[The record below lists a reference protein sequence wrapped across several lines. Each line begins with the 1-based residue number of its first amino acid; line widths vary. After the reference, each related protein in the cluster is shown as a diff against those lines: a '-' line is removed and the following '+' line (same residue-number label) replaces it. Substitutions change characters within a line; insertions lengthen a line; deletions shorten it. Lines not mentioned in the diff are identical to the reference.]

1 MISTYTIVHAHV
13 AHSMSATFKIRT
25 LATRWKI
32 LSGLLM
38 GIILTTGNAIAE
50 DAKAAPANTLENA
63 SVTTLPGNLIQF
75 KLTLSS
81 TPEMP
86 LNFSIENPARIVFD
100 FPNTTNKTSRKNQAV
115 GIGMAKSMNFIE
127 SDGRTRVVLNLVKPV
142 AYETRIDNNQFYIT
156 LTERGTDSAVTST
169 TRSAQ
174 AGKVASTRNINKID
188 FNRGQKGEGRIV
200 VVLSDPTAAVDVRKE
215 GGKLIVDFTDT
226 KLPASLTQRLDV
238 VDFATS
244 VQNIETFTQGRNVRM
259 VISANGPYDHLA
271 YQSDTRFT
279 VEVKGLSKEEQEAI
293 ERSQPTYKGER
304 LSLNFQNIEIRAVLQ
319 IIADFTGLNMVTSD
333 AVTGNLTLRLK
344 NVPWDQAL
352 DIVLKTKGLSMRQ
365 VGNVILVGPS
375 EEIAAREKQELESKK
390 QIVDLEPL
398 HTELIQVNYAKA
410 ADLAEIL
417 KSKENSLLTKERG
430 SVTVDERTNTLLIQD
445 VAERLVEIRKLMIKL
460 DIPIR
465 QVLIESRIV
474 IAGDNFSKELGV
486 RFGGTAIKRNGNNG
500 LVTSA
505 GSVAATNTTV
515 NSALGNLAGGAGA
528 SIFPVTV
535 GGLSDRLNVNL
546 PVVSPAGRIGLS
558 ILGSD
563 YLIDL
568 ELSAMQSEGRGE
580 IVSSPRV
587 ITADRKEATIKQG
600 TQIGYVRPGGVGA
613 VSTIEFKDAL
623 LGLKVTPQI
632 TPDNHIIM
640 DLVVT
645 KDSVGELFNG
655 IPSIDKKEVSTQV
668 LVNNGE
674 TVVLG
679 GVYETVRNRQVD
691 GVPFLSEL
699 PWIGTLFRKTSNT
712 DDKVELLI
720 FVTPKIL
727 HDGVAMK

>member
-1 MISTYTIVHAHV
+1 MNSIYAVIHACF
-13 AHSMSATFKIRT
+13 ALPMG
-25 LATRWKI
+25 I
-32 LSGLLM
+32 LSKIKSAMRWGLTGLLM
-38 GIILTTGNAIAE
+38 GVLFTTTHAAAE
-50 DAKAAPANTLENA
+50 DGKAMAANALENA
-63 SVTTLPGNLIQF
+63 SVTALPGNLVQL

-86 LNFSIENPARIVFD
+86 LSFNIENPARIVFD
-100 FPNTTNKTSRKNQAV
+100 FPNTANKTAKKSQLI

-127 SDGRTRVVLNLVKPV
+127 SDGRTRVVLNLVKPM
-142 AYETRIDNNQFYIT
+142 AYETHINNNQFYVT
-156 LTERGTDSAVTST
+156 LTERGVDAAATATA
-169 TRSAQ
+169 RGANG
-174 AGKVASTRNINKID
+174 GKAATTRNINKID
-188 FNRGQKGEGRIV
+188 FNRGPKGEGRIV
-200 VVLSDPTAAVDVRKE
+200 VTMSDPTAAVDVRKE

-259 VISANGPYDHLA
+259 VISANGSYDHLA

-279 VEVKGLSKEEQEAI
+279 VEVKGLTKEEQEAS
-293 ERSQPTYKGER
+293 ERAQPTYKGER

-352 DIVLKTKGLSMRQ
+352 DIVLKTKGLSKRQ

-445 VAERLVEIRKLMIKL
+445 VAERLVEIRKLMVKL

-474 IAGDNFSKELGV
+474 IANDNFSKELGV
-486 RFGGTAIKRNGNNG
+486 RFGGTAVRRNGNNG
-500 LVTSA
+500 LVTTSGGLA
-505 GSVAATNTTV
+505 STDTST
-515 NSALGNLAGGAGA
+515 NSALSNLRSTG
-528 SIFPVTV
+528 SPFPVTL
-535 GGLSDRLNVNL
+535 GTLSDRLNVNL

-568 ELSAMQSEGRGE
+568 ELSAMQAEGRGE

-600 TQIGYVRPGGVGA
+600 TQIGFVRPGGVGA

-645 KDSVGELFNG
+645 KDSVGELFNN

-679 GVYETVRNRQVD
+679 GVYETVRSRQVD
-691 GVPFLSEL
+691 GVPILSEL
-699 PWIGTLFRKTSNT
+699 PWIGALFRKTSNT

-727 HDGVAMK
+727 HDGVALK

>member
-1 MISTYTIVHAHV
+1 MNSIYAVVHACF
-13 AHSMSATFKIRT
+13 ALPMGILPKIKSAV
-25 LATRWKI
+25 RWS
-32 LSGLLM
+32 LTGLLM
-38 GIILTTGNAIAE
+38 GVLFTTAHAAAE
-50 DAKAAPANTLENA
+50 DGKTMAANALENA
-63 SVTTLPGNLIQF
+63 SVTALPGNLVQL

-86 LNFSIENPARIVFD
+86 LSFNIENPARIVFD
-100 FPNTTNKTSRKNQAV
+100 FPNTANKTAKKSQLI

-127 SDGRTRVVLNLVKPV
+127 SDGRTRVVLNLVKPM
-142 AYETRIDNNQFYIT
+142 AYETHINNNQFYVT
-156 LTERGTDSAVTST
+156 LTERGADTAVAATARGGNGVKAAT
-169 TRSAQ
+169 A
-174 AGKVASTRNINKID
+174 RNINKID
-188 FNRGQKGEGRIV
+188 FNRGPKGEGRIV
-200 VVLSDPTAAVDVRKE
+200 VTMSDPTAAVDVRKE

-279 VEVKGLSKEEQEAI
+279 VEVKGLTKEEQEAS
-293 ERSQPTYKGER
+293 ERAQPTYKGER

-352 DIVLKTKGLSMRQ
+352 DIVLKTKGLSKRQ

-445 VAERLVEIRKLMIKL
+445 VAERLVEIRKLMVKL

-474 IAGDNFSKELGV
+474 IANDNFSKELGV
-486 RFGGTAIKRNGNNG
+486 RFGGTAVRRNGNNG
-500 LVTSA
+500 LVTTSGGLA
-505 GSVAATNTTV
+505 STDTST
-515 NSALGNLAGGAGA
+515 NSALSNLRSTG
-528 SIFPVTV
+528 SPFPVTL
-535 GGLSDRLNVNL
+535 GTLSDRLNVNL

-568 ELSAMQSEGRGE
+568 ELSAMQAEGRGE

-645 KDSVGELFNG
+645 KDSVGELFNN

-679 GVYETVRNRQVD
+679 GVYETVRSRQVD
-691 GVPFLSEL
+691 GVPILSEL
-699 PWIGTLFRKTSNT
+699 PWIGALFRKTSNT

-727 HDGVAMK
+727 HDGVALK

>member
-1 MISTYTIVHAHV
+1 MISTYCIVHAYV
-13 AHSMSATFKIRT
+13 AQSMSAVLKRR
-25 LATRWKI
+25 AAPTRWRC

-38 GIILTTGNAIAE
+38 GIMLATGNATAE
-50 DAKAAPANTLENA
+50 DAPSNALENA

-75 KLTLSS
+75 KLTLTSA
-81 TPEMP
+81 PEIP
-86 LNFSIENPARIVFD
+86 LSFSIENPARIIFD
-100 FPNTTNKTSRKNQAV
+100 FPNTTNKTSKKNQAI
-115 GIGMAKSMNFIE
+115 GIGMAKSMSFIE
-127 SDGRTRVVLNLVKPV
+127 SKGRTRVVLNLVKPV

-156 LTERGTDSAVTST
+156 LTERGTDNTVTSA

-174 AGKVASTRNINKID
+174 TEKTASTRNINKID
-188 FNRGQKGEGRIV
+188 FNRGPKGEGRVV

-279 VEVKGLSKEEQEAI
+279 VEVRGLSKDEQEAV

-375 EEIAAREKQELESKK
+375 EEIASREKQELESKK
-390 QIVDLEPL
+390 QIVALEPL

-410 ADLAEIL
+410 ADLAAIL

-445 VAERLVEIRKLMIKL
+445 VAERLVEIRKLMLKL

-474 IAGDNFSKELGV
+474 IAGNNFSKELGV
-486 RFGGTAIKRNGNNG
+486 RFGASAIRRNGNNG
-500 LVTSA
+500 LITSA
-505 GSVAATNTTV
+505 GSAAANTTTI
-515 NSALGNLAGGAGA
+515 NSALDNLRSTGNV
-528 SIFPVTV
+528 FPVTL
-535 GGLSDRLNVNL
+535 GSLSDRLNVNL

-558 ILGSD
+558 ILGAD

-580 IVSSPRV
+580 VVSSPRV

-600 TQIGYVRPGGVGA
+600 TQIGFVRPGGVGA

-645 KDSVGELFNG
+645 KDSVGEIFNG

-679 GVYETVRNRQVD
+679 GVYETTRNRQVD

-699 PWIGTLFRKTSNT
+699 PWIGALFRKTSNV

-727 HDGVAMK
+727 HDGVSLK

>member
-1 MISTYTIVHAHV
+1 MISIYTIFCAYI
-13 AHSMSATFKIRT
+13 AQPMSIAFKRKAGAGRG
-25 LATRWKI
+25 LR

-38 GIILTTGNAIAE
+38 GIMLVTGNAIAD
-50 DAKAAPANTLENA
+50 DAKTAPANVLENVSIA
-63 SVTTLPGNLIQF
+63 TLPGNLIQLKF
-75 KLTLSS
+75 TLSS
-81 TPEMP
+81 APTMP

-100 FPNTTNKTSRKNQAV
+100 FPNTINKTSRKNQV
-115 GIGMAKSMNFIE
+115 IGIGMAKSMNFIE
-127 SDGRTRVVLNLVKPV
+127 SNGRTRVVLNILKPM
-142 AYETRIDNNQFYIT
+142 AYETRIENNQFYIT
-156 LTERGTDSAVTST
+156 LTDRGTENIPTNAA
-169 TRSAQ
+169 RGAN
-174 AGKVASTRNINKID
+174 AGKTGSVRNINKID
-188 FNRGQKGEGRIV
+188 FHRGPKGEGRIV
-200 VVLSDPTAAVDVRKE
+200 VVMSDPTAAVDVRKE

-238 VDFATS
+238 LDFATP

-259 VISANGPYDHLA
+259 VISANGPYEHLA

-279 VEVKGLSKEEQEAI
+279 IEVKGLTKEEQEATD
-293 ERSQPTYKGER
+293 RSQPTYKGER
-304 LSLNFQNIEIRAVLQ
+304 LSLNFQNIEIRTVLQ

-333 AVTGNLTLRLK
+333 SVTGNLTLRLK

-352 DIVLKTKGLSMRQ
+352 NIVLKTKGLSMRQ

-430 SVTVDERTNTLLIQD
+430 SVTVDDRTNTLLIQD
-445 VAERLVEIRKLMIKL
+445 VADRLVQIRKLMLKL

-486 RFGGTAIKRNGNNG
+486 RFGGSATRRNGNNG
-500 LVTSA
+500 IITSA
-505 GSVAATNTTV
+505 GSLAATDTTV
-515 NSALGNLAGGAGA
+515 GSALTNIAGGLGA
-528 SIFPVTV
+528 FPVTM
-535 GGLSDRLNVNL
+535 GSLSDRLNVNL
-546 PVVSPAGRIGLS
+546 PVISPAGRIGLS
-558 ILGSD
+558 ILGAD

-568 ELSAMQSEGRGE
+568 ELSAMQAEGRGE

-613 VSTIEFKDAL
+613 VSSIEFKDAL

-632 TPDNHIIM
+632 TPDSHIIM

-655 IPSIDKKEVSTQV
+655 VPSIDKKEVSTQV

-679 GVYETVRNRQVD
+679 GVYETVRRRQVN

-699 PWIGTLFRKTSNT
+699 PWVGTLFRKTSNT

-727 HDGVAMK
+727 HDGMALN

>member
-1 MISTYTIVHAHV
+1 MILTHTVTHAYVTQAMST
-13 AHSMSATFKIRT
+13 TFK
-25 LATRWKI
+25 TRPM
-32 LSGLLM
+32 LSFWRSLPCLLM
-38 GIILTTGNAIAE
+38 GVLLVTGNVIAA
-50 DAKAAPANTLENA
+50 DAQTAPLNALENA

-75 KLTLSS
+75 KLTLSA
-81 TPEMP
+81 TPEVP
-86 LNFSIENPARIVFD
+86 LSFSIENPARIVFD
-100 FPNTTNKTSRKNQAV
+100 FPNTANKTSRKNQAI

-127 SDGRTRVVLNLVKPV
+127 SNGRTRVVLNLVKLA
-142 AYETRIDNNQFYIT
+142 AYETRIDKNQFYIT
-156 LTERGTDSAVTST
+156 LTERSAETIATS
-169 TRSAQ
+169 SARG
-174 AGKVASTRNINKID
+174 ANDGKADSTRNINKID
-188 FNRGQKGEGRIV
+188 FNRGPKGEGRV
-200 VVLSDPTAAVDVRKE
+200 VVVMSDPTAAVDVRKE

-238 VDFATS
+238 MDFATS

-259 VISANGPYDHLA
+259 VISANGAYDHLA

-279 VEVKGLSKEEQEAI
+279 VEVRGLSKDEQEAV

-375 EEIAAREKQELESKK
+375 EEIASREKQELESKK
-390 QIVDLEPL
+390 QIVALEPL

-410 ADLAEIL
+410 AGLAEIL

-445 VAERLVEIRKLMIKL
+445 VAERLVEIRKLMLKL

-474 IAGDNFSKELGV
+474 IAGNNFSKELGV
-486 RFGGTAIKRNGNNG
+486 RFGASAIRRNGNNG
-500 LVTSA
+500 LITSA
-505 GSVAATNTTV
+505 GSAAANTTTI
-515 NSALGNLAGGAGA
+515 NSALDNLRSTGNV
-528 SIFPVTV
+528 FPVTL
-535 GGLSDRLNVNL
+535 GSLSDRLNVNL

-558 ILGSD
+558 ILGAD

-580 IVSSPRV
+580 VVSSPRV

-600 TQIGYVRPGGVGA
+600 TQIGFVRPGGVGA

-645 KDSVGELFNG
+645 KDSVGEIFNG

-679 GVYETVRNRQVD
+679 GVYETTRNRQVD

-699 PWIGTLFRKTSNT
+699 PWIGALFRKTSNV

-727 HDGVAMK
+727 HDGVSLK

>member
-1 MISTYTIVHAHV
+1 MNSIYAVVHACF
-13 AHSMSATFKIRT
+13 ALPMG
-25 LATRWKI
+25 I
-32 LSGLLM
+32 LSKIKSAMRWGSLTGLLI
-38 GIILTTGNAIAE
+38 GTLSITTHAIAE
-50 DAKAAPANTLENA
+50 ESKTMAANALENA
-63 SVTTLPGNLIQF
+63 SFTTLPGNLVQL

-86 LNFSIENPARIVFD
+86 LSFNIENPARIVFD
-100 FPNTTNKTSRKNQAV
+100 FPNTTNKTAKKNQLI

-127 SDGRTRVVLNLVKPV
+127 SNGRTRVVLNLVKPM
-142 AYETRIDNNQFYIT
+142 AYETHINNNQFYVT
-156 LTERGTDSAVTST
+156 LTERGVDAAATATARSGNGVKAVT
-169 TRSAQ
+169 
-174 AGKVASTRNINKID
+174 TRNINKID
-188 FNRGQKGEGRIV
+188 FNRGPKGEGRIV
-200 VVLSDPTAAVDVRKE
+200 VTMSDPTAAVDVRKE

-259 VISANGPYDHLA
+259 VISANGAYDHLA

-279 VEVKGLSKEEQEAI
+279 VEVKGLTKEEQEAS
-293 ERSQPTYKGER
+293 ERAQPTYKGER

-352 DIVLKTKGLSMRQ
+352 DIVLKTKGLSKRQ

-445 VAERLVEIRKLMIKL
+445 VAERLVEIRKLMVKL

-474 IAGDNFSKELGV
+474 IANDNFSKELGV
-486 RFGGTAIKRNGNNG
+486 RVGGTAVRRNGNNG
-500 LVTSA
+500 LVTTS
-505 GSVAATNTTV
+505 GGLAATDTTT
-515 NSALGNLAGGAGA
+515 NSALSNLRSTGNP
-528 SIFPVTV
+528 FPVTL
-535 GGLSDRLNVNL
+535 GTLSDRLNVNL

-568 ELSAMQSEGRGE
+568 ELSAMQAEGRGE

-645 KDSVGELFNG
+645 KDSVGELFNN

-691 GVPFLSEL
+691 GVPILSEL

-727 HDGVAMK
+727 HDGVALK

>member
-1 MISTYTIVHAHV
+1 MISTYNITRAYVTQ
-13 AHSMSATFKIRT
+13 SMGIMLRKKTVRAVFEN
-25 LATRWKI
+25 LC
-32 LSGLLM
+32 GLLI
-38 GIILTTGNAIAE
+38 GITFVTGSTVAQ
-50 DAKAAPANTLENA
+50 AAPPPSPNTLESA
-63 SVTTLPGNLIQF
+63 SVAALSGNQIQL

-81 TPEMP
+81 TPETP
-86 LNFSIENPARIVFD
+86 LSFNIDNPARIVFD
-100 FPNTTNKTSRKNQAV
+100 FPNTANKTSRKSQSI
-115 GIGMAKSMNFIE
+115 GIGMAKNMNFIE
-127 SDGRTRVVLNLVKPV
+127 SNGRTRVVLNLVKPV
-142 AYETRIDNNQFYIT
+142 AYETRVENNLFYIT
-156 LTERGTDSAVTST
+156 LTDHAPDNVSASAPRST
-169 TRSAQ
+169 NDKRTIS
-174 AGKVASTRNINKID
+174 SRNVNKID
-188 FNRGQKGEGRIV
+188 FNRGPKGEGRV
-200 VVLSDPTAAVDVRKE
+200 VVVMSDPTASVDVRKE
-215 GGKLIVDFTDT
+215 GGKLIVDFSDT
-226 KLPASLTQRLDV
+226 ALPANFAQRLDV
-238 VDFATS
+238 MDFATP
-244 VQNIETFTQGRNVRM
+244 VQNIETFTQGKNVRM
-259 VISANGPYDHLA
+259 VISANGAYDHLA
-271 YQSDTRFT
+271 YQSNTRFT
-279 VEVKGLSKEEQEAI
+279 IEVKGLTKEEQEAI
-293 ERSQPTYKGER
+293 EKDRPIYKGER

-375 EEIAAREKQELESKK
+375 EDMAAREKQELESKK
-390 QIVDLEPL
+390 QIISLEPL

-417 KSKENSLLTKERG
+417 KSKDNSLLTKERG
-430 SVTVDERTNTLLIQD
+430 SVTIDERTNTLLVQD
-445 VAERLVEIRKLMIKL
+445 VAEKLVEIRKLIVKL

-474 IAGDNFSKELGV
+474 IANDNFSKELGV
-486 RFGGTAIKRNGNNG
+486 RFGGSAVRRNGNNG
-500 LVTSA
+500 LITTSGGLA
-505 GSVAATNTTV
+505 STDATTNTARNNLRNT
-515 NSALGNLAGGAGA
+515 GNP
-528 SIFPVTV
+528 FPVIL
-535 GGLSDRLNVNL
+535 GSLSDRLNVNL
-546 PVVSPAGRIGLS
+546 PVISPAGRIGVS

-563 YLIDL
+563 YLLDL

-587 ITADRKEATIKQG
+587 ITANRKEATIKQG

-613 VSTIEFKDAL
+613 VAAIEFKDAL

-645 KDSVGELFNG
+645 KDSVGELFND

-668 LVNNGE
+668 LVDNGE

-679 GVYETVRNRQVD
+679 GVYETVRSRQVN
-691 GVPFLSEL
+691 GVPLLSEL
-699 PWIGTLFRKTSNT
+699 PWIGTLFRKTTNV

-727 HDGVAMK
+727 HDGVALR